1 MSGHKVLESDL
12 SLLCASLHDLNE
24 SMLVFC
30 IDNSYKRL
38 QDKHSK
44 YKRDSDKSISGKLR
58 DDRF

>member
-12 SLLCASLHDLNE
+12 SLLCASLHELNE

-30 IDNSYKRL
+30 IEKDNSYKRL

-44 YKRDSDKSISGKLR
+44 YKRDSDKKE
-58 DDRF
+58 FMKT